1 MTVRMTAGK
10 DIYDN
15 PIEWASKLFGTAS
28 DGYWWVIIPT
38 AAGGFTVAKRIR
50 KYPAITLD
58 KILTLHSLKDAKTYI
73 NGLQEELING

>member
-1 MTVRMTAGK
+1 MTVRMTADK

-15 PIEWASKLFGTAS
+15 PIEWTSKLFGTAS

-38 AAGGFTVAKRIR
+38 AVGDFTVAKRVR

-58 KILTLHSLKDAKTYI
+58 KILTLPSLKDAKTYI
-73 NGLQEELING
+73 NGKQLELA